1 MLSHEIMMHK
11 LMKKQILIF
20 TTINTHNA
28 QSCHEK
34 KKFITNIPRSI

>member
-1 MLSHEIMMHK
+1 MN
-11 LMKKQILIF
+11 KQILIF

-34 KKFITNIPRSI
+34 KFITNIPRSI